1 MWHDWN
7 IYLHILFSHPLYSLH
22 TKRTHQNADATNFI
36 LLYKCSKARLAWMAL
51 TKENGYAI
59 MESLPY
65 EESHGNSHESSPTKA
80 EN

>member
-1 MWHDWN
+1 
-7 IYLHILFSHPLYSLH
+7 
-22 TKRTHQNADATNFI
+22 
-36 LLYKCSKARLAWMAL
+36 MAL